1 MVTLSVHR
9 KIHRPTA
16 SDMRHIN
23 FRRAAGSRCAVVAAN
38 GFGV

>member
-1 MVTLSVHR
+1 
-9 KIHRPTA
+9 
-16 SDMRHIN
+16 MRHIN